1 MGRIP
6 PRLNRSEPRQDQ
18 QTTTV
23 ALVPKGQQDF
33 VKRRRPCENHQIRTR
48 RSPAQPPKTNQ
59 NREAEIDSNPEKPRF
74 RDTARRR
81 KKMKKKS
88 RITNPPPTIDR
99 RGRGGGARG
108 QAVARR
114 SLLTCPTSARAVL
127 AAPTNRS

>member
-1 MGRIP
+1 
-6 PRLNRSEPRQDQ
+6 
-18 QTTTV
+18 V
-23 ALVPKGQQDF
+23 ASVPKGQQDF

-48 RSPAQPPKTNQ
+48 RPLNPPKLTK
-59 NREAEIDSNPEKPRF
+59 IEKQRSTAIQRS

-108 QAVARR
+108 AGITGARR
-114 SLLTCPTSARAVL
+114 STTRAQGMEWRQSAAAV
-127 AAPTNRS
+127 AVPGTRNCGMVGVEHSSDR

>member
-1 MGRIP
+1 MRESSDPDATIA
-6 PRLNRSEPRQDQ
+6 RS
-18 QTTTV
+18 T
-23 ALVPKGQQDF
+23 
-33 VKRRRPCENHQIRTR
+33 
-48 RSPAQPPKTNQ
+48 PKTNQ

-108 QAVARR
+108 AGITGARR
-114 SLLTCPTSARAVL
+114 STTRAQGMEWRQSAAAV
-127 AAPTNRS
+127 AVPGTRNCGMVGVEHSSER